1 MMISNIPLIG
11 QSRSGLLNEIS
22 KGGFKLKKI
31 DLEEVEHQKKEKIL
45 SKLEKT
51 SGLLGS
57 KVPSLGDIQGALAKL
72 KKVDIDITND
82 K

>member
-1 MMISNIPLIG
+1 MSL
-11 QSRSGLLNEIS
+11 S
-22 KGGFKLKKI
+22 KVK
-31 DLEEVEHQKKEKIL
+31 L

-51 SGLLGS
+51 GGLLGS